1 MGLVKMGV
9 PSTPYQKY
17 EHSVL
22 APPARILKYAL
33 LLGLRASL
41 RFGVAQS
48 KLQLLRIA
56 WMRIQEVGL
65 TFGRKI
71 MFEKTMV
78 RGSMVALRVS
88 ILLTMLLSVSSV
100 ASAQLVLSLTSAGA
114 GSVTIPTGYEWTDV
128 TVQCWGGGGG
138 GAVGNPS
145 TDFGAGGGGG
155 GAYSSK
161 TYLTP
166 LLAGEYSYYVG
177 AGGVGGPYVPDVP
190 ETAVAAEIQ
199 FGTTAVPKTL
209 WLAAAVAA
217 QQPNRAGWAAAGDWS
232 SPGRAL
238 QAGLE
243 ATVPALSTG
252 GGGGGA
258 GGPSGPGG
266 EGGIGTGGEN
276 GGGSGGAGYGPGG
289 TGGFDGIGGSGSF
302 PGGGGGGSGNNSG
315 GQGGNGEIIITYTS
329 EAVPEP
335 STFALSGV
343 GAIALVAYAWRRRLA
358 RIARSAAFGQH
369 DDAPAIL
376 SFPSHSSP
384 ASMARCAA

>member
-1 MGLVKMGV
+1 
-9 PSTPYQKY
+9 
-17 EHSVL
+17 
-22 APPARILKYAL
+22 
-33 LLGLRASL
+33 
-41 RFGVAQS
+41 
-48 KLQLLRIA
+48 
-56 WMRIQEVGL
+56 
-65 TFGRKI
+65 

-177 AGGVGGPYVPDVP
+177 AGGVGGPYVPYVP
-190 ETAVAAEIQ
+190 DDGSSGGNTIWNYGGAEDIMAGGGGGGTAAEPGGMGGGGGLVLA
-199 FGTTAVPKTL
+199 GTGFTGG
-209 WLAAAVAA
+209 
-217 QQPNRAGWAAAGDWS
+217 AGGYG
-232 SPGRAL
+232 PGA
-238 QAGLE
+238 E
-243 ATVPALSTG
+243 YG